1 LDDHETLHNS
11 EENWIRLSFHH
22 SSFNVSRL
30 LSIWKLVNF
39 LITLNICNYYIFIL
53 IKIDTLIITKNSLY

>member
-30 LSIWKLVNF
+30 MSIWKFVNF
-39 LITLNICNYYIFIL
+39 LVTLNICN
-53 IKIDTLIITKNSLY
+53 